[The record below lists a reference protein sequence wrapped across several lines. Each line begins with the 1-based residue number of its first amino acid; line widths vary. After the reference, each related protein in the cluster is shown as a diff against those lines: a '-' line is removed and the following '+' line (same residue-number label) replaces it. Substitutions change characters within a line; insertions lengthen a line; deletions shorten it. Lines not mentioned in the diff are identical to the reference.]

1 MEYKFNEKLYNSY
14 KKRAESKNLPF
25 EITKNEFTH
34 MINSNCYYCDAE
46 PRQCSDSIRNGID
59 RINNEVG
66 YISGN
71 SVTCCTTCNMIKRD
85 IRHDDFLRHIEKIYL
100 DNEKYKKMNPMEV
113 LLFMIKRGRLATP
126 NYIHQYIKLGYISA
140 SDIKYDYF
148 ADVVQNK
155 SELDFLKRS
164 LKKIV
169 KLAKLPLYNYENK
182 IDNMKDQQYIDI
194 YREMLETNYVN
205 ARRLLKYLG
214 GDYKNFPKE
223 VKYYV
228 EFPKAPYLGF

>member
-1 MEYKFNEKLYNSY
+1 MEYTFNEKLYNTY
-14 KKRAESKNLPF
+14 KKRAENKNLPF

-34 MINSNCYYCDAE
+34 MINSNCYYCDAP

-66 YISGN
+66 YITGN
-71 SVTCCTTCNMIKRD
+71 SVTCCTTCNMIKRN
-85 IRHDDFLRHIEKIYL
+85 IRHDDFLRHIEKIYF
-100 DNEKYKKMNPMEV
+100 DNENYKKLTPREV
-113 LLFMIKRGRLATP
+113 VLFMIKRGRIATP
-126 NYIHQYIKLGYISA
+126 SYIHQYIQQGYILA

-148 ADVVQNK
+148 ADVVENK

-164 LKKIV
+164 LKKMV
-169 KLAKLPLYNYENK
+169 KLAKLPIYDYENK

-214 GDYKNFPKE
+214 ADYKKFPKDL
-223 VKYYV
+223 KYMV
-228 EFPKAPYLGF
+228 EFPKAPGLGF